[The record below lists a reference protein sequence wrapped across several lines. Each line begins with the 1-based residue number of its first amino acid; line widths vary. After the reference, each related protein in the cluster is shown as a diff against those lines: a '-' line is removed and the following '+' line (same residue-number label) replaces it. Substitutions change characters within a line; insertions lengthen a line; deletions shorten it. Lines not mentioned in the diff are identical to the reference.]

1 MKRKPFVN
9 RLLALSGS
17 SLLAVSLSQADT
29 LTWDA
34 NGTTAGQA
42 DGAGTWDPGSN
53 WWDGFANL
61 GWTSGDSAVFG
72 RGGAGGAVSLTEP
85 TTVGSLTF
93 NSFTGTYTLG
103 TAGQTITLNGG
114 IKMNLGAGAATI
126 SSPVTLGAAQSWTN
140 HSSGL
145 LTIGGTGNTIISIG
159 GGRSAY
165 FQEGSLRLVVI
176 PETSTVLLGGLGML
190 ALMRRRR

>member
-42 DGAGTWDPGSN
+42 DGAGTRDTGSN

-61 GWTSGDSAVFG
+61 GWISGYSAVFG

-145 LTIGGTGNTIISIG
+145 LTIGTGAIANG

-165 FQEGSLRLVVI
+165 FQDGSLRLVVI
-176 PETSTVLLGGLGML
+176 PETSTVPLGGLGML